1 MGVWKFSVFR
11 PERKNADREF
21 IPHKGGDRKRYSSYL
36 ASQPKSAYP
45 VRRKVRFAKVI

>member
-21 IPHKGGDRKRYSSYL
+21 IPHKGGDRKRYKFLSRF
-36 ASQPKSAYP
+36 SAE
-45 VRRKVRFAKVI
+45 VRLSCTT